1 MRLFVAVVPPAPQL
15 DELGAAAARLEGLP
29 GADGLRWTGRAG
41 WHYTLA
47 FYGSVPEDVLPELS
61 ERLGRAARRADAFP
75 LSISGGG
82 HFGNGVL
89 WAGAAGAVEE
99 LRRLAARVD
108 AAGRR
113 SGIAME
119 EPRRFT
125 PHLTLARARRR
136 RGAAGGGPALSTYAE
151 ALGDFAGT
159 PWDVSEFVLV
169 RSSLPAGGTPGAEP
183 RYETLAAWRLGRDP
197 GAAGPLE
204 QAR

>member
-15 DELGAAAARLEGLP
+15 DELGTAAARLGKLP
-29 GADGLRWTGRAG
+29 GADALRWTGRAG

-47 FYGSVPEDVLPELS
+47 FCGAVPEDVLPELS
-61 ERLGRAARRADAFP
+61 ERLGRAARRGGAFP

-89 WAGAAGAVEE
+89 WAGAAGGTEE
-99 LRRLAARVD
+99 LRHLAARVD
-108 AAGRR
+108 AAARR
-113 SGIAME
+113 SGIARE

-136 RGAAGGGPALSTYAE
+136 HGAAGGGAALGAYAE
-151 ALGDFAGT
+151 ALGDFTGT
-159 PWDVSEFVLV
+159 PWEVSEFVLV
-169 RSSLPAGGTPGAEP
+169 RSHLPAGGTPGAEP
-183 RYETLAAWRLGRDP
+183 RYETLATWRLGS
-197 GAAGPLE
+197 GSSLE